1 MKYMK
6 IALYSP
12 FQKYWNNEGNSFR
25 RNAFNIRNIICSQ
38 SKAYD
43 SNLISTLINVNQCQT
58 LPPLS
63 SAIWI
68 SFGLMAWLAS
78 RSTEI
83 KSLACFMLLGVK
95 KV

>member
-1 MKYMK
+1 MYH
-6 IALYSP
+6 IHSDLFFLLSLRIT
-12 FQKYWNNEGNSFR
+12 S
-25 RNAFNIRNIICSQ
+25 
-38 SKAYD
+38 SKLTD
-43 SNLISTLINVNQCQT
+43 IKGTHCILEQNKFHM

-83 KSLACFMLLGVK
+83 RSLACFMLLGVK
-95 KV
+95 KVYAVPVF